1 MKQEFKKI
9 LLEKWEII
17 KSSVENKESKF
28 FRFINLNSNFRVRA
42 SIHGKDGLRSV
53 EFLFLKKYEKEINFK
68 PIETNGIRVTKE
80 FETGF
85 DNEFFICVYL
95 KSEGFLDIYLEF
107 IEKILIQF
115 SEIKDDTYGLKLL
128 INKINIWVKF
138 FKTENYKGLSEEQ
151 IRGLF
156 SELSFIIK
164 IYNLSTNYEKLIK
177 SWAGP
182 EQGLHDFKFENFNVE
197 IKSYTKSK
205 KIRISILDQ
214 LDIDEGQVL
223 YLSCFMLNKNPSGKS
238 LNDLVDEIKNFVS
251 NNQKIYNLF
260 LEKVSNIGY
269 FDIHKNFYE
278 ENYLIEENNT
288 YLVNNNFPR
297 VIKTNL
303 HEAISNVSYSLN
315 IDTCRDFLVEEKFFY
330 SSNLFP

>member
-1 MKQEFKKI
+1 MSQEFKKI

-17 KSSVENKESKF
+17 KSSVQTKDVKF
-28 FRFINLNSNFRVRA
+28 FRFINLNTNFKVRA
-42 SIHGKDGLRSV
+42 SIRGKDGLKSV
-53 EFLFLKKYEKEINFK
+53 EFLFLKKFENQINFK
-68 PIETNGIRVTKE
+68 PIETKGIKVTKE

-85 DNEFFICVYL
+85 ENEFFICIYL
-95 KSEGFLDIYLEF
+95 KSESFLEIYLEF

-115 SEIKDDTYGLKLL
+115 SEINDDIYGLKLL

-138 FKTENYKGLSEEQ
+138 FETENYEGLSEEQ

-164 IYNLSTNYEKLIK
+164 IFNLNNNYEKVIK

-182 EQGLHDFKFENFNVE
+182 EHGLHDFKFENFNVE
-197 IKSYTKSK
+197 IKSYAKSK

-214 LDIDEGQVL
+214 LDIDDGQVL

-238 LNDLVDEIKNFVS
+238 LNDLVNEIKNFII
-251 NNQKIYNLF
+251 NNIRIYNLF
-260 LEKVSNIGY
+260 LEKMSNIGY

-278 ENYLIEENNT
+278 ENYLIEENNI
-288 YLVNNNFPR
+288 YLVNNNFPKI
-297 VIKTNL
+297 VKTNL
-303 HEAISNVSYSLN
+303 DEAISNVSYSIN
-315 IDTCRDFLVEEKFFY
+315 IESCHQFVVKE
-330 SSNLFP
+330 NLFYNNRLFA

>member
-1 MKQEFKKI
+1 MSQEFKKI

-17 KSSVENKESKF
+17 KSSVQTKDVKF
-28 FRFINLNSNFRVRA
+28 FRFINLNTNFKVRA
-42 SIHGKDGLRSV
+42 SIRGKDGLKSV
-53 EFLFLKKYEKEINFK
+53 EFLFLKKFENQINFK
-68 PIETNGIRVTKE
+68 TIETKGIKVTKE

-85 DNEFFICVYL
+85 ESEFFICIYL
-95 KSEGFLDIYLEF
+95 KSESFLEIYLEF

-115 SEIKDDTYGLKLL
+115 SEINDDIYGLKLL

-138 FKTENYKGLSEEQ
+138 FESENYEGLSEEQ

-156 SELSFIIK
+156 SELSFILK
-164 IYNLSTNYEKLIK
+164 IFNLNSNYEKVIK

-182 EQGLHDFKFENFNVE
+182 EHGLHDFKFEHFNVE
-197 IKSYTKSK
+197 IKSYAKSK

-214 LDIDEGQVL
+214 IDIDEGLVL
-223 YLSCFMLNKNPSGKS
+223 YLSCFMLNKVSTGKS
-238 LNDLVDEIKNFVS
+238 LNDLVNEIKNLIT

-260 LEKVSNIGY
+260 LEKISNIGY

-278 ENYLIEENNT
+278 ENYLIEENNI

-297 VIKTNL
+297 VVKKNL
-303 HEAISNVSYSLN
+303 HEAISNVSYSIA
-315 IDTCRDFLVEEKFFY
+315 IDSCSDFLVEEKNFY
-330 SSNLFP
+330 TNTLFQ